1 MIDKIK
7 SLFGGSGDG
16 MEDELYDAPLD
27 EEVEQKIEQQE
38 QEIQQLRQEIQKK
51 EQQEDARTARLEER
65 VQEKKR
71 EQKKLQSQLQEM
83 QEQMQQ
89 VQQDQTGATAA
100 TPPPDSK
107 QLMGKPVVSADGNK
121 NFGKFKGWI
130 NEGDKIGIKADH
142 PKRDN
147 KIEKVGWADN
157 IRELVMDANSLK
169 DKEIIIVKLNSRG
182 EKVNY
187 VNIHRHQEVVQK
199 KERLE
204 DQKQRLSG
212 ENDELI
218 KQNRKL
224 ERLNQ
229 KLITSM
235 SMDRMESAPDDG
247 SQDLVVSKMANERE
261 MNKQRMDNLAEQN
274 HARRGRVEDVIEEYE
289 QAMDNGLN
297 RLQEPEAKQALEQTD
312 DTVRQVMRLL
322 GGAFDEMDDET
333 REDFMDAMSK
343 NGGAGG
349 AISISD
355 E

>member
-7 SLFGGSGDG
+7 NLFGGNGG
-16 MEDELYDAPLD
+16 GNELEEELQQAPLD
-27 EEVEQKIEQQE
+27 EEVEQKIEQQS
-38 QEIQQLRQEIQKK
+38 QQIQQLREELQKK

-65 VQEKKR
+65 LQEKER
-71 EQKKLQSQLQEM
+71 EQKKLQDRLQQT
-83 QEQMQQ
+83 QEQMQS
-89 VQQDQTGATAA
+89 VQEDHSDATAS

-107 QLMGKPVVSADGNK
+107 QLEGKPVVSADGNK

-130 NEGDKIGIKADH
+130 NEGNKIGIKADH

-147 KIEKVGWADN
+147 KVEKVGWAEN
-157 IRELVMDANSLK
+157 IRELVMDANSLT
-169 DKEIIIVKLNSRG
+169 DKEVIIVKLDGRG
-182 EKVNY
+182 QKVNY
-187 VNIHRHQEVVQK
+187 VGMHRHREMVQK

-204 DQKQRLSG
+204 DQKQRLSM

-247 SQDLVVSKMANERE
+247 TNDLVLSKMANERE

-274 HARRGRVEDVIEEYE
+274 HHRRGRTEEVINQYEEAMDEGTGNITRGETEMAIEETGATMS
-289 QAMDNGLN
+289 QLM
-297 RLQEPEAKQALEQTD
+297 Q
-312 DTVRQVMRLL
+312 MF
-322 GGAFDEMDDET
+322 GGALTELDEET
-333 REDFMDAMSK
+333 KEDFLRALG
-343 NGGAGG
+343 NGGGG